1 MGVAGV
7 NIEDQVFP
15 KRCGHMEGKQVIP
28 AEEMAGKVRAMVDVR
43 RRLGKDIVINARTDA
58 YAVHGLHEAIF
69 RANLYLDTGADMVF
83 IDGIG
88 TRADIERAAR
98 EVRGLLSVNLMDGV
112 TGVKTE
118 LIPIPELA
126 AMGVA
131 RVSIP
136 VASILVMHR
145 ALQEFFER
153 AARVPLGPSRGGNRT
168 GLPASRST
176 PTSSGCR
183 STGRWK
189 RSSCRHPRLSAEGIQ
204 TRSIVVGMTLA
215 EKILAHGAGR
225 ERVKPDEIVVARV
238 DLAMSHENAD
248 LVRKSFLEIGVS
260 RVWDPSKIV
269 IIFDH
274 RIPAESEKTA
284 TTHKAV
290 REFVA
295 DQGDRAA
302 STTWAAAVSATR
314 CCPKTGTCG
323 RAWCWWERIRTPPR
337 TARSAPSPPASA
349 PPRWRVSGPKGT
361 LWFKVPSTLRI
372 EVTGEFRPWISAKDL
387 ILYIIGKLGAAGADY
402 RAVEFDGP
410 AIRRMTVASRMVLAN
425 LSMEMGAKV
434 AFTPVDEV
442 LLDYLRPRVSGRLKM
457 IGPDAD
463 AQYERVI
470 YVDAGKDLREPQIA
484 CPHAVDS
491 VQPLSA
497 LGEVPVHQA
506 VLGSCTN
513 GRLEDL
519 EVARAGGGRTHGA
532 SAHAADRGSGI
543 AADLSR
549 GHAPGLSGDAGGR
562 RGDHQSAGMRAV
574 RRRPPGHPRGGRSH
588 ASPRTNRN
596 FLGRMGSKD
605 SHVYLASPAVVAAS
619 AIAGQLVHPEIVA
632 REVEYA

>member
-1 MGVAGV
+1 M
-7 NIEDQVFP
+7 
-15 KRCGHMEGKQVIP
+15 
-28 AEEMAGKVRAMVDVR
+28 
-43 RRLGKDIVINARTDA
+43 
-58 YAVHGLHEAIF
+58 
-69 RANLYLDTGADMVF
+69 
-83 IDGIG
+83 
-88 TRADIERAAR
+88 
-98 EVRGLLSVNLMDGV
+98 
-112 TGVKTE
+112 
-118 LIPIPELA
+118 
-126 AMGVA
+126 
-131 RVSIP
+131 
-136 VASILVMHR
+136 
-145 ALQEFFER
+145 
-153 AARVPLGPSRGGNRT
+153 
-168 GLPASRST
+168 
-176 PTSSGCR
+176 
-183 STGRWK
+183 
-189 RSSCRHPRLSAEGIQ
+189 
-204 TRSIVVGMTLA
+204 GMTLA

-225 ERVKPDEIVVARV
+225 ERVKPDEIVIARV

-284 TTHKAV
+284 ATHKAV

-295 DQGDRAA
+295 DQAIESFYDVGRGGICHQVLPENGHVRPGMILVGTD
-302 STTWAAAVSATR
+302 SHTTTHGAFGAFATGIGATEMAGVWAEGS
-314 CCPKTGTCG
+314 
-323 RAWCWWERIRTPPR
+323 
-337 TARSAPSPPASA
+337 
-349 PPRWRVSGPKGT
+349 

-372 EVTGEFRPWISAKDL
+372 EVTGEFLKWISAKDL

-442 LLDYLRPRVSGRLKM
+442 LLDYLRPRVSGPLKM

-470 YVDAGKDLREPQIA
+470 CVDAGKDIREPQIA

-519 EVARAGGGRTHGA
+519 AVAAEVVAGRMVHPRTRLIVIPASQQILREAMRLGYLEALVAAGA
-532 SAHAADRGSGI
+532 I
-543 AADLSR
+543 IN
-549 GHAPGLSGDAGGR
+549 
-562 RGDHQSAGMRAV
+562 
-574 RRRPPGHPRGGRSH
+574 PPGCGPCVGVHQGIL
-588 ASPRTNRN
+588 ASGEVCVSSTNRN

-605 SHVYLASPAVVAAS
+605 SGVYLASPAVVAAS
-619 AIAGQLVHPEIVA
+619 AIAGHLVHPDIIA
-632 REVEYA
+632 REIEYA